1 MYELDVSV
9 FSETKRVG
17 ASLMA
22 SQSTRLVSGQVLIG
36 TFEREREFGA
46 MKRRH
51 MALAVSSPTAPI
63 GQKLTDRECLEYR
76 HLLVLNFDPGNM
88 TL

>member
-1 MYELDVSV
+1 VYELDVSV

-36 TFEREREFGA
+36 TFERERVRGNEAPTHGTRSVQSYGA
-46 MKRRH
+46 NWPK
-51 MALAVSSPTAPI
+51 I
-63 GQKLTDRECLEYR
+63 D
-76 HLLVLNFDPGNM
+76 
-88 TL
+88 